1 MYFSSNKQRKLN
13 EEKEIDDDQL
23 VKVSEVGNH
32 IYFYCDVTRFNV
44 LKLLLILKEKTISIK
59 KTFIDS
65 DSGTIFLHI
74 CSNGGSVHEGLAA
87 MDTIKSNDIP
97 VTTIIEGLVCS
108 AASFIALGGT
118 TVTMRPNAHLL
129 IHQISSSFWG
139 KYEDFNDEKENLDK
153 LMQLLKTLYTK
164 TTIIPKAELDVMFK
178 RDMYINAKQCLKWK
192 IISKIIE

>member
-1 MYFSSNKQRKLN
+1 MYHLNNKQIKLN
-13 EEKEIDDDQL
+13 EDKEIDDNDL
-23 VKVSEVGNH
+23 IKVCEVGNH
-32 IYFYCDVTRFNV
+32 IYFYSDVTRFNI
-44 LKLLLILKEKTISIK
+44 LKLLVILKEKTLSIK
-59 KTFIDS
+59 KKFIDN

-74 CSNGGSVHEGLAA
+74 CSNGGSIHEGLAA

-108 AASFIALGGT
+108 AASFIALGGK
-118 TVTMRPNAHLL
+118 TVVMRPNAHLL

-139 KYEDFNDEKENLDK
+139 KYEDFNDEKQNLDK

-164 TTIIPKAELDVMFK
+164 TTIIPKEELDVMFK